1 MTTSLP
7 KKLNKE
13 PLIDAVF
20 EVRFSSKTPA
30 SVIFPGFLFGLD
42 GDKIIESL
50 PIAQLSKA
58 IRDASPQLKFAPL
71 SRVDWGQF
79 YINIGDNSVSVSCK
93 YPYSGWSN
101 FKPAI
106 YKAVEM
112 LADSKIV
119 DKVHRYSMKYVDMIP
134 SSDDQHKVS
143 MINFKMSI
151 AGHNLEAGPF
161 QLRMEIP
168 KGDLINTVQVASVAQ
183 VIVNGSIMEGLIVD
197 IDTFADQDSISMQ
210 SLLEGFEDK
219 LDAIHLTNKTMF
231 FDCLTPQAIAL
242 LEPIYE

>member
-1 MTTSLP
+1 MATSLP

-20 EVRFSSKTPA
+20 EVRFSSKSPA
-30 SVIFPGFLFGLD
+30 SVIFPGFLFSNLGSD
-42 GDKIIESL
+42 NNFESL
-50 PIAQLSKA
+50 PIAQLPKEV
-58 IRDASPQLKFAPL
+58 RDANPQLKFAPL
-71 SRVDWGQF
+71 SRVGWGQF

-106 YKAVEM
+106 YKVVKI

-119 DKVHRYSMKYVDMIP
+119 EEVQRYSMKYVDMI
-134 SSDDQHKVS
+134 SSFDDQQKIS
-143 MINFKMSI
+143 MINFKVSI
-151 AGHNLEAGPF
+151 ADHNLKTGPF

-168 KGDLINTVQVASVAQ
+168 RDGLTNTVQVVSAAQ
-183 VIVNGSIMEGLIVD
+183 AIVNGSTVEGLIVD
-197 IDTFADQDSISMQ
+197 VDTLANQGGISMQ

-219 LDAIHLTNKTMF
+219 LDAGAIQTDVVT
-231 FDCLTPQAIAL
+231 QAAFL
-242 LEPIYE
+242 SWFQ